1 MRKLFFLML
10 STTLIC
16 AMTLPIVAQQSDTG
30 THMFTTPI
38 RIAEPRGNSTT
49 PSGIFPAQLRAAYR
63 YNAIPN
69 QGQGMVIGIV
79 DACDDPTLEADLG
92 VFSTQFHLPACTTGN
107 GCFTKITN
115 NNLCSGHGGNWALEQ
130 SLDVEWAHA
139 MAPAAK
145 IVIVESATAD
155 EALFTA
161 VDQAVSGGSN
171 VVSMSWGYGG
181 GFSGEQAEDPHF
193 QVPGVTFFAS
203 TGDSGC
209 ITNYPA
215 ESPYVV
221 AVGGTHLVLLT
232 SAPPPN
238 PLATNYG
245 SESAWSGS
253 GGGISMYE
261 TEPSYQEGVQHSGFR
276 SIPDVALDAS
286 PASGV
291 AVYDTYDGYNWV
303 VVGGTSLS
311 SPVWAAFMAI
321 ENSLRVAGHGS
332 TIQQFLPD
340 LYQTI
345 YTSPDYPL
353 DFHDITT
360 GSSGGICVAGTGY
373 DYVTGVGTPIAN
385 HLATDLIPLP

>member
-1 MRKLFFLML
+1 
-10 STTLIC
+10 
-16 AMTLPIVAQQSDTG
+16 
-30 THMFTTPI
+30 
-38 RIAEPRGNSTT
+38 
-49 PSGIFPAQLRAAYR
+49 
-63 YNAIPN
+63 
-69 QGQGMVIGIV
+69 
-79 DACDDPTLEADLG
+79 
-92 VFSTQFHLPACTTGN
+92 
-107 GCFTKITN
+107 
-115 NNLCSGHGGNWALEQ
+115 
-130 SLDVEWAHA
+130 

-145 IVIVESATAD
+145 IVIVEAATPDDAP
-155 EALFTA
+155 LFSA
-161 VDQAVSGGSN
+161 VDQAVAAGAN
-171 VVSMSWGYGG
+171 VVSMSWGDTG
-181 GFSGEQAEDPHF
+181 GFSGEQVYDSHF
-193 QVPGVTFFAS
+193 QVTGVTFFAS

-221 AVGGTHLVLLT
+221 AVGGTHLILLT
-232 SAPPPN
+232 AAPPSN

-253 GGGISMYE
+253 GGGISKYE
-261 TEPSYQEGVQHSGFR
+261 TEPSYQMGVQHSGFR

-291 AVYDTYDGYNWV
+291 PVYDTYDGYNWV
-303 VVGGTSLS
+303 QVGGTSLS

-321 ENSLRVAGHGS
+321 ENSLRVKGGGG

-345 YTSPDYPL
+345 YTSGDYAL